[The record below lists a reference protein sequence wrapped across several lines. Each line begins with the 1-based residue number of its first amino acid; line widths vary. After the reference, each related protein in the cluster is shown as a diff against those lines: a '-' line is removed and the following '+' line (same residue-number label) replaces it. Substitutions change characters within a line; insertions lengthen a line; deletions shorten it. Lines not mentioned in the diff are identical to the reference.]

1 MIFCKTKNNFTVEY
15 ALRGFKN
22 PIGVATYEVTIVES
36 LTKELKGYLPSI
48 EEIEAEFA
56 DESPKIEEKPKKKSK
71 KK

>member
-56 DESPKIEEKPKKKSK
+56 EKSSKIEEKTKKKSK